1 MTKPSF
7 KKRFKFTTKRIAILF
22 TVAVVSTVALF
33 FVFEYFM
40 RNPEALKSK
49 KVLAK
54 DWEPRNVEEE
64 MANNFI
70 MPDVKYGYELLTKT
84 PEYLGPQVAKPEMR
98 LSGNNLKCTSCH
110 LEAGSLAGSGS
121 WSGVTQRYPS
131 FRGRSNA
138 MGTIED
144 RINGCM
150 ERSMNGKMLDKK
162 SKEMK
167 GMVAYMEW
175 LSEGIPKDKV
185 KEVAGFAKLEIPNTA
200 VDLKK
205 GKAVFTKHCIECH
218 QEDGQ
223 GVKFDDFTLGY
234 QYPPLWGDD
243 SFNDGAGMHRVLT
256 AAEFIKANMPY
267 LLATRDNPVLT
278 DEEAYNVAGYI
289 NSFDRPEKTNKE
301 NDFPDKKLKP
311 VSTPYGPW
319 ADDFSAE
326 QHQFGPFPPIIA
338 YYKEKYDITKTK

>member
-1 MTKPSF
+1 M
-7 KKRFKFTTKRIAILF
+7 KKFKFLTKRLAVLF
-22 TVAVVSTVALF
+22 SVGIGLIVL
-33 FVFEYFM
+33 VFIVLQYFIS
-40 RNPEALKSK
+40 NPDALKSK
-49 KVLAK
+49 EALAK
-54 DWEPRNVEEE
+54 DWEPRDVEEDLTTT
-64 MANNFI
+64 FI
-70 MPDVKYGYELLTKT
+70 TPEVRYGYEVLTETQK
-84 PEYLGPQVAKPEMR
+84 YLGPQAEKPEMR

-110 LEAGSLAGSGS
+110 LEAGNLAGSGS
-121 WSGVTQRYPS
+121 WAGVTQRYPS

-150 ERSMNGKMLDKK
+150 ERSMNGEILEHK
-162 SKEMK
+162 SKEMR

-175 LSEGIPKDKV
+175 LSEGIPKDRV
-185 KEVAGFAKLEIPNTA
+185 KEISGFTHVEIPDIA

-205 GKAVFTKHCIECH
+205 GKDVFTKHCVQCH

-223 GVKFDDFTLGY
+223 GVKFDDFKEGY

-243 SFNDGAGMHRVLT
+243 TFNDGAGMHRVIT
-256 AAEFIKANMPY
+256 AAQFIKANMPY
-267 LLATRDNPVLT
+267 LLATRDSPVLT

-289 NSFDRPEKTNKE
+289 NSFKRPEKANKE

-319 ADDFSAE
+319 ADDFSQE

-338 YYKEKYDITKTK
+338 YYKEKYDIKKTK